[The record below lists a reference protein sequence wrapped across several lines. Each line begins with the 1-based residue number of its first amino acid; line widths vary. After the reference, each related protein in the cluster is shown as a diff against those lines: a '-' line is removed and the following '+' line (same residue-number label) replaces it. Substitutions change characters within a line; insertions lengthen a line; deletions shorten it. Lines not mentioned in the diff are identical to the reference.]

1 MFIKILWIIVYLAT
15 FLGIRADATLQQSR
29 YEERLTL
36 VEAVLLKQSNEIED
50 LKSVVQTQKKEI
62 TQLKITQKK
71 EITQLKMT
79 LSKVKRLQGIHDK
92 SISVLRKLTMR
103 SKVNLE
109 STPRENFLL
118 RKDSQVKSFEPIS
131 EIKTGEVSINRA
143 SRLLNV
149 PTSAPDIGTV
159 AFYALMSHDELN
171 PGPHHTI
178 AFDLVKTNIHNSYN
192 PFTGAF
198 TAPIYGVYGFIYT
211 LRMNCR
217 NYGTFEIMKND
228 EVEGTIHVNVVNG
241 CSGQFSTGSII
252 VILNIGDTV
261 YVRTHS
267 TLTPSGLIQSNIHGG
282 PYFAGWLIASL

>member
-15 FLGIRADATLQQSR
+15 FLGIRADITLQQTR
-29 YEERLTL
+29 YEERLNL
-36 VEAVLLKQSNEIED
+36 VEKVLMKQSNEIEE
-50 LKSVVQTQKKEI
+50 LKMVVQTQKN
-62 TQLKITQKK
+62 

-92 SISVLRKLTMR
+92 SISVLRRLIMK
-103 SKVNLE
+103 SKIILE
-109 STPRENFLL
+109 STPRENILL
-118 RKDSQVKSFEPIS
+118 RKDNKVKSLEPNS

-192 PFTGAF
+192 HFTGAF
-198 TAPIYGVYGFIYT
+198 TAPIHGVYGFIYT

-217 NYGTFEIMKND
+217 NHGTFEIMKND
-228 EVEGTIHVNVVNG
+228 EVEGTIHVNVENG